1 MILCFQL
8 KIGMFHQ
15 HFDLNHCQSQ
25 KEELYALTSI
35 AGQRLAR
42 IGLTLRNAATI
53 LMVLTIISSHLLLHG
68 LATHIGTI
76 YPTIAPF

>member
-1 MILCFQL
+1 MVCWL
-8 KIGMFHQ
+8 KVTSASLSLKLRCGKSLHGSQDMMCEKC
-15 HFDLNHCQSQ
+15 LAQSVVRS
-25 KEELYALTSI
+25 ATI
-35 AGQRLAR
+35 
-42 IGLTLRNAATI
+42 RNAATI